1 MLYSELHLAI
11 ADQYLLRS
19 LLRSAVLK
27 TLSIFLSRLESLIV
41 SPSSDPSILTV
52 ARTVKEAEHPPV
64 SQKYSFM
71 ILRAAWELKRGL
83 IRACGPVTDPTTKR
97 EEQMPRFVKD
107 MLTPW
112 ISKLDL
118 LAGRI
123 WNPILAAIKEEI
135 VKCVTVQGAQEA
147 RVTPPAQNTPLPH
160 AGVSGA
166 GAASV
171 RTLSL
176 TRASTGL
183 ANHAS
188 ASTINEPLP
197 LYLRDLASLL
207 AATSRTFSWLSTQDA
222 DHHQWRAQ
230 IGSTVIWKML
240 LVISSR
246 RVEGFGGTVIQR
258 RGSPPP
264 GGVTA
269 PSAPP
274 VARRSMSSM
283 GMGRL
288 RPSSASGKRSPS
300 PPASAALSAQ
310 ALKLVAEVEA
320 FESILEKFVSSL
332 LPSPSSTW
340 DGHAV
345 SADGDHNA
353 IPCSKKKD
361 CPSCRGRYIPLD
373 LDDSDDE
380 EALPREAM
388 QEAMAALSSFIVIL
402 RGFATCGSSAVATWT
417 FVRCISAVDDIRL
430 APQDCP
436 NLIRALDTVPPLIL
450 IQELVSRVPVYYG
463 LRFPHELWGA
473 TWREFEKTM
482 RGFHAGDEWVGEV
495 GWELLNEA
503 RRVRKDLAQQRGLD
517 PMLAKD
523 EEVDP
528 DGWLELLRK
537 AVTDLAEVDDDDEQS
552 ASGISLKNGGED
564 QH

>member
-1 MLYSELHLAI
+1 M
-11 ADQYLLRS
+11 
-19 LLRSAVLK
+19 
-27 TLSIFLSRLESLIV
+27 
-41 SPSSDPSILTV
+41 PPGSDPSILTV
-52 ARTVKEAEHPPV
+52 ARTIKEAEHPPV
-64 SQKYSFM
+64 SQKYSFV

-83 IRACGPVTDPTTKR
+83 VRACGPAVDPSTGK
-97 EEQMPRFVKD
+97 EEKMPRFVKD
-107 MLTPW
+107 MLKPW

-123 WNPILAAIKEEI
+123 WNPILAVIKDEI

-147 RVTPPAQNTPLPH
+147 RVTPPTAESALPVGPVH
-160 AGVSGA
+160 AGNA
-166 GAASV
+166 GV
-171 RTLSL
+171 RALSL
-176 TRASTGL
+176 TRASTSLGVGG
-183 ANHAS
+183 HATT
-188 ASTINEPLP
+188 AVHDALP
-197 LYLRDLASLL
+197 AYLRDLSALL

-258 RGSPPP
+258 RGSPPLL
-264 GGVTA
+264 GATA
-269 PSAPP
+269 PNQSAVGTGAPLG
-274 VARRSMSSM
+274 RRSMSAI
-283 GMGRL
+283 GRGRL
-288 RPSSASGKRSPS
+288 RPASASGKRSPS
-300 PPASAALSAQ
+300 PPPASPAALSAQ

-320 FESILEKFVSSL
+320 FESILERFVSSL

-345 SADGDHNA
+345 NA
-353 IPCSKKKD
+353 ESDPNAVPCAKKRD
-361 CPSCRGRYIPLD
+361 CPACRGRYIPLD

-402 RGFATCGSSAVATWT
+402 RGFASFPPSESAAAANRT
-417 FVRCISAVDDIRL
+417 FVCAIAAVDDIRL
-430 APQDCP
+430 APNVCP
-436 NLIRALDTVPPLIL
+436 NLIRALDTIPPLIL

-463 LRFPHELWGA
+463 LRFSHELWGA
-473 TWREFEKTM
+473 TWREFERTM
-482 RGFHAGDEWVGEV
+482 KGFYAGDEWVGEV

-503 RRVRKDLAQQRGLD
+503 RRVRKVLAAQIGLD
-517 PMLAKD
+517 PVSAKD

-537 AVTDLAEVDDDDEQS
+537 AVVDLAEVDEDVEEGAS
-552 ASGISLKNGGED
+552 AISLRIGEENVR
-564 QH
+564 H

>member
-1 MLYSELHLAI
+1 M
-11 ADQYLLRS
+11 
-19 LLRSAVLK
+19 
-27 TLSIFLSRLESLIV
+27 
-41 SPSSDPSILTV
+41 SPTSDPSLLTV

-83 IRACGPVTDPTTKR
+83 MRACAPAVDPVTGK

-107 MLTPW
+107 MLAPW

-118 LAGRI
+118 LAGKI
-123 WNPILAAIKEEI
+123 WNPILAAIKEEV
-135 VKCVTVQGAQEA
+135 VKCVTVQCAQEA
-147 RVTPPAQNTPLPH
+147 RVTPPAVNTPLPH
-160 AGVSGA
+160 AGTIA

-171 RTLSL
+171 RALSL
-176 TRASTGL
+176 TRASTGM

-188 ASTINEPLP
+188 AASTLDTLP
-197 LYLRDLASLL
+197 TYLRDLSALL
-207 AATSRTFSWLSTQDA
+207 AATSRTFSWLSTSDA

-258 RGSPPP
+258 RGSPPL
-264 GGVTA
+264 GAVSVTA
-269 PSAPP
+269 TAAPVVP
-274 VARRSMSSM
+274 RRSMSAM

-288 RPSSASGKRSPS
+288 RPASASGKRSPS
-300 PPASAALSAQ
+300 PPPAAALSVQ
-310 ALKLVAEVEA
+310 EMKLIAEVEA

-340 DGHAV
+340 DGHAID
-345 SADGDHNA
+345 AAGDHNA
-353 IPCSKKKD
+353 IPCSKKKE
-361 CPSCRGRYIPLD
+361 CPTCRGRYIPLD

-402 RGFATCGSSAVATWT
+402 RGCSTFVSSASGVGLIGTLIQA
-417 FVRCISAVDDIRL
+417 ISAVDDLRL
-430 APQDCP
+430 APQICP
-436 NLIRALDTVPPLIL
+436 NLVRALDTIPPLIL

-482 RGFHAGDEWVGEV
+482 RGFHAGDEWVGEI

-503 RRVRKDLAQQRGLD
+503 RRVRKELAKQLNLD

-537 AVTDLAEVDDDDEQS
+537 AVTDLAEVDDDGEGGS
-552 ASGISLKNGGED
+552 AVSLRAAEELPR
-564 QH
+564 H